1 MKYIITES
9 QMTKIVRI
17 LKEDKDYDIDDE
29 SKSEVSSE
37 VLKKDIDSESDKPK
51 DIESILWPI
60 YTSDEYVIIKS
71 PSYKGKKVHV
81 LFGGLHTNL
90 TYSSKGGADLNAMK
104 KYVKYLE
111 PYSSNAIIAITHHM
125 NTLGNAEEYMK
136 KKFGATVTS
145 IAGFSQGGK
154 ETWKHKDD
162 SSLSLV
168 GLIDP
173 STYETGLSLGDN
185 TVLYCD
191 PKNWGT
197 DGFNGQTRKR
207 LEWYCEHKNEYNGKV
222 VCFNKGGT
230 HMNFAILKSF
240 YEKYGSRI

>member
-9 QMTKIVRI
+9 QMSEISKR
-17 LKEDKDYDIDDE
+17 LNEQSYKEDIEK
-29 SKSEVSSE
+29 SGNNKKRSWKSEIKTEIPKST
-37 VLKKDIDSESDKPK
+37 IDGD
-51 DIESILWPI
+51 
-60 YTSDEYVIIKS
+60 YVIINNEN
-71 PSYKGKKVHV
+71 YTGKKVHV
-81 LFGGLHTNL
+81 LFGGFHTNP

-104 KYVKYLE
+104 KYIKYLE
-111 PYSSNAIIAITHHM
+111 PYSGNVIIAITHHM
-125 NTLGNAEEYMK
+125 NTLGNVEEYMK

-162 SSLSLV
+162 GSLSLV

-185 TVLYCD
+185 TILYCD

-230 HMNFAILKSF
+230 HMNFGILKSF